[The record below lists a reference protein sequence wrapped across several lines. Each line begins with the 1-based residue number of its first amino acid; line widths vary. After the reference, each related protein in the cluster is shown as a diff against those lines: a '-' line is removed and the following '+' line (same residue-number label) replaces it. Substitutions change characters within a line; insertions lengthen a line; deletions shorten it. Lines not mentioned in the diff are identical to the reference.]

1 MYFQRCHTDVLS
13 FLAEQNKNVRTQNRI
28 ALLTLKL
35 TSSVLISL
43 FHHVFS
49 AAHWDNITQFHQIII
64 H

>member
-13 FLAEQNKNVRTQNRI
+13 FLAEQNKNVRTQNCI

-43 FHHVFS
+43 FHRMFS
-49 AAHWDNITQFHQIII
+49 AAHWNSITQFHQIII